1 MKLKLFISLLL
12 GIFFTANLGAQDVAV
27 KTNLLYDATASIN
40 VGAEIGLASKWTFDL
55 SGNFNAWKMGG
66 DKKWKHWF
74 VQPEVRYW
82 FCDRF
87 AGHFVGAHLIGG
99 QYNIG
104 GIGFKY
110 TILGSDIDKQ
120 NRFQGWFGGI
130 GLAYGYTWILG
141 KHWNLEAEIGLGY
154 MFTRYDKFECAGCG
168 KKVAED
174 VDKHYV
180 GPTKAALNLVYVF

>member
-12 GIFFTANLGAQDVAV
+12 GIFFTANIGAQDVAV

-40 VGAEIGLASKWTFDL
+40 VGTEIGLAPKWTFDL
-55 SGNFNAWKMGG
+55 SGNFNAWEMGG